1 MSDRGGQGAVMV
13 QASSAAPNPPPV
25 VLAEG
30 SDGGPTHEHCETRRH
45 TDWSPTRGTMP
56 FASLS
61 AWWAELDR
69 PRAMSLLVLVFV
81 NLINYMDRS
90 TVAGMMDSIRKD
102 ASFHIESDKYLGLL
116 QG

>member
-1 MSDRGGQGAVMV
+1 MSGGGGHAEVMV
-13 QASSAAPNPPPV
+13 QATAAAPNPEAV
-25 VLAEG
+25 VVAEG
-30 SDGGPTHEHCETRRH
+30 SSGDPSHEDCETRRQ
-45 TDWSPTRGTMP
+45 TAASPTRGPMP

-61 AWWAELDR
+61 AWWAELDK

-102 ASFHIESDKYLGLL
+102 ESFHIESDKYLGLL

>member
-1 MSDRGGQGAVMV
+1 MSAEGGQAQVGG
-13 QASSAAPNPPPV
+13 AAPNGGGV
-25 VLAEG
+25 VDV
-30 SDGGPTHEHCETRRH
+30 DGGSGDPANDATTRRQMQAV
-45 TDWSPTRGTMP
+45 PIRGSLP

-61 AWWAELDR
+61 GWWEELDK
-69 PRAMSLLVLVFV
+69 PKAMSLLVLVFV

-102 ASFHIESDKYLGLL
+102 AAFHIESDKYLGLL